1 MDRADL
7 ELFESSVRRATE
19 RHRGADLDAALAQ
32 LGWHDALATDAHAA
46 VATLFT
52 SQGRANATSSALDH
66 VLVDALGLG
75 AGDGVRVVFPA
86 LGGWTPPAT
95 VDRGR
100 VRVNGLVS
108 AVAVSHL
115 VVASDGVK
123 DVVVAV
129 AAAALTTRS
138 VGGIDPTLGIVEVAG
153 DTAATDVGPVEWEE
167 AVRRCQLAIG
177 HELAG
182 ASRAMLDLALEH
194 ARSRIQ
200 FGVPIGSFQAVR
212 HRLAETLVAI
222 ESAEAVLDAAWAD
235 ASPATAAIAKALA
248 GHGARTAARHCQ
260 QVLAGIGFTLEHPF
274 HRYFRRVLVLD
285 ELFGSARALTKAL
298 GDEVI
303 RTRRMPPVLPL

>member
-1 MDRADL
+1 
-7 ELFESSVRRATE
+7 
-19 RHRGADLDAALAQ
+19 
-32 LGWHDALATDAHAA
+32 
-46 VATLFT
+46 
-52 SQGRANATSSALDH
+52 
-66 VLVDALGLG
+66 
-75 AGDGVRVVFPA
+75 
-86 LGGWTPPAT
+86 
-95 VDRGR
+95 
-100 VRVNGLVS
+100 
-108 AVAVSHL
+108 
-115 VVASDGVK
+115 
-123 DVVVAV
+123 VAV

-153 DTAATDVGPVEWEE
+153 DTAATDAGPVEWEE